1 MGLIKILKPWFSSTF
16 RIHMKSN
23 IHTHVHSLIHTCTCD
38 CTLTRAKRMHTQVSL
53 LIIFLLLPS
62 LAAYLSFF
70 LLSRSVKHK
79 HTSGRCSLPMQWKR
93 TETTSGI
100 RVSLI
105 TLRHIVLSNFIH
117 CTHLGVNLR
126 FNRSAHLYITVH
138 LPTFHPLPP
147 SQLLLVSCL
156 SIFLLFSSH
165 FSPSLSHARL
175 SISPI
180 FVPSPLSSSKF
191 QSTEGF

>member
-1 MGLIKILKPWFSSTF
+1 
-16 RIHMKSN
+16 MKSN

-79 HTSGRCSLPMQWKR
+79 HTSGRCSLPMQWKQ

-105 TLRHIVLSNFIH
+105 TLRHIVLSNFIP

-126 FNRSAHLYITVH
+126 FNCSAHLYITVH

-191 QSTEGF
+191 RSTEGF

>member
-1 MGLIKILKPWFSSTF
+1 
-16 RIHMKSN
+16 MKSN

-70 LLSRSVKHK
+70 FLLSRSVKHK
-79 HTSGRCSLPMQWKR
+79 HTSRRCSLPMQWKR

-156 SIFLLFSSH
+156 FISLLFSSH

-175 SISPI
+175 SIGPI
-180 FVPSPLSSSKF
+180 FVLSPLSSSKF
-191 QSTEGF
+191 RSTEGF